1 MSAIADIRRQA
12 RPTTAPIDDARA
24 SDDQARRIAIADW
37 NQRIADE
44 QQSSRLFAGLLPQM
58 MRVGVD
64 PGFAAAAAEAVVDE
78 LRHARLCAAVV
89 ESLGGQPRAGADM
102 AAFEELPR
110 HVDASPLEGLLRNV
124 LSISC
129 LEETV
134 GGALLE
140 NDHRRAR
147 ESTLRRVIAEIL
159 DDEIRHS
166 RLGWQML
173 QNLAPRIDERMR
185 TRLGT
190 YLVPAFSRLFD
201 RYLTS
206 DEAPGPRT
214 VAAKVLLVEVVN
226 EVIVPRLEACDLPA
240 RDAVAAA
247 LAAPAVEDVVWAATD

>member
-1 MSAIADIRRQA
+1 MSAIADIGRGQE
-12 RPTTAPIDDARA
+12 TAAA
-24 SDDQARRIAIADW
+24 SDDGPALEDGARHVAIADW

-64 PGFAAAAAEAVVDE
+64 PGFTAAAAEAVVDE

-89 ESLGGQPRAGADM
+89 ESLGGRAR
-102 AAFEELPR
+102 AAASFEELPR
-110 HVDASPLEGLLRNV
+110 HGDVAPLEGLLRNV
-124 LSISC
+124 LTISC

-140 NDHRRAR
+140 NDHRLAR

-159 DDEIRHS
+159 DDEIRHA

-185 TRLGT
+185 ARLGT
-190 YLVPAFSRLFD
+190 YLVPAFTRLFD
-201 RYLTS
+201 RYLTAG
-206 DEAPGPRT
+206 EAPGTRA

-247 LAAPAVEDVVWAATD
+247 LAAPAVEDYVWAATD